1 MSLCLRSSVSS
12 SNSTAVRLAASA
24 TAWLQRERCNSSMHL
39 GNSATSCDQRLGSSL
54 AFQQQHLWR
63 SLKHPH
69 LLLSSSTATV
79 TASAAVKRRCG
90 STSTTAT
97 ATCTASAAATRRQ
110 RLRQQRLRA
119 AGVGVCRLCGRW
131 VGARAQGRKGA
142 ATLDIEKIL
151 HTYVLSLKQNKAMRC
166 CMRWCMRWKFGG
178 VCGGAE
184 PRGLRREVVAML

>member
-54 AFQQQHLWR
+54 AYQQQHLWR

-97 ATCTASAAATRRQ
+97 ATCAASAAATRRQ

-119 AGVGVCRLCGRW
+119 AGVSVCRLCGRL
-131 VGARAQGRKGA
+131 VSARAQGRSDTA
-142 ATLDIEKIL
+142 AARIL
-151 HTYVLSLKQNKAMRC
+151 
-166 CMRWCMRWKFGG
+166 
-178 VCGGAE
+178 E
-184 PRGLRREVVAML
+184 I